1 MICSTIIPEHA
12 GFRGH
17 DRLAS
22 ITAVGIGRA
31 MDRAG
36 MNDIREARQVED
48 ANNNSG
54 SAALGGMQEPQVK
67 EGVGFARQ
75 QHLVDSLRRPI
86 N

>member
-1 MICSTIIPEHA
+1 
-12 GFRGH
+12 
-17 DRLAS
+17 
-22 ITAVGIGRA
+22 
-31 MDRAG
+31 
-36 MNDIREARQVED
+36 MNDLTEARQVED

-54 SAALGGMQEPQVK
+54 SAALDGMQEPQVK